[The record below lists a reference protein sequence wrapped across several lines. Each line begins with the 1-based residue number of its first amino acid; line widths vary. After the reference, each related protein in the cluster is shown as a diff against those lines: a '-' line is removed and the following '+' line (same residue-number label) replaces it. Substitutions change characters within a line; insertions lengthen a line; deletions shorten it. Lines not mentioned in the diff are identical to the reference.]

1 MALSD
6 SLKNREAGRIQQ
18 GGAMRFY
25 IQNELVKSKV
35 IQRLKLN
42 LEGQTGDGQYR
53 HKVTGN
59 LEKSIKPKADIK
71 ELWGKNIV
79 SRIKVDDYLGLG
91 IGIDEVSVRINM
103 AEYGDKLN
111 DGFREYV
118 STETIMGWIKAKAR
132 RYPTSGW
139 YLYSGGGVKYF
150 YGEEVTDRVAR
161 PIATAIANRISS
173 EGYKGSKWQ
182 AVLRGREGL
191 NAILQK
197 AFTRYLDKYDEW
209 TEVIVTKKLN
219 KMLGNLTK

>member
-35 IQRLKLN
+35 IERLKLN
-42 LEGQTGDGQYR
+42 LEGQTGDGEYR

-79 SRIKVDDYLGLG
+79 SRIKVDGYLGLG
-91 IGIDEVSVRINM
+91 IGIDEVSVRIDM
-103 AEYGDKLN
+103 AAYGDKLN
-111 DGFREYV
+111 DGFTEQV

-139 YLYSGGGVKYF
+139 YLYSGGKIKYF
-150 YGEEVTDRVAR
+150 YGEEVTDRVAK
-161 PIATAIANRISS
+161 PIATSISKKISS
-173 EGYKGSKWQ
+173 QGYKGSKWQ
-182 AVLRGREGL
+182 AVLKGREGL

-197 AFTRYLDKYDEW
+197 AFARYLNKYDEW
-209 TEVIVTKKLN
+209 TEVVVKRKLN
-219 KMLGNLTK
+219 KMLDNLTK